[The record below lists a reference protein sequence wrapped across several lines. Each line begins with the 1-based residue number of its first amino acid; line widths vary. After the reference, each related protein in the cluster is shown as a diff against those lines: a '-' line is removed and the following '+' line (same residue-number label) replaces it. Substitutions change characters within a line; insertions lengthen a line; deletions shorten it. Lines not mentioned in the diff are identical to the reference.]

1 MAPAELSELAK
12 SDPAV
17 LVVDADDMVRALAS
31 ALASGLRGELR
42 RSQPPL
48 GDQTE
53 SSPVSVASVISTS
66 SAIP

>member
-1 MAPAELSELAK
+1 MHVMAPAELSELAK

-31 ALASGLRGELR
+31 GLRGELR
-42 RSQPPL
+42 RSQPPI

-66 SAIP
+66 SAIA

>member
-1 MAPAELSELAK
+1 MHVMAAAELSELAK

-31 ALASGLRGELR
+31 GLRGELR
-42 RSQPPL
+42 RSQPPI